1 MNRDGDFDTGPA
13 PSTNGDAIAQLL
25 SALFDEVRALRISI
39 ESPREISPLLT
50 REQLA
55 SLLQL
60 DERSVRRL
68 ELQGDL
74 PAALQFGAAK
84 RWRRA
89 DIDKWISERA
99 GVYT

>member
-1 MNRDGDFDTGPA
+1 MTSQGPPAGVLHPPPDTTA
-13 PSTNGDAIAQLL
+13 LL
-25 SALFDEVRALRISI
+25 SALLDEVRALRISL
-39 ESPREISPLLT
+39 EAPREPSPLLT

-68 ELQGDL
+68 ELARDL

-84 RWRRA
+84 RWRRV
-89 DIDKWISERA
+89 DVDKWISERGPA
-99 GVYT
+99 